1 MYSGWPFEKGC
12 WDFSVEMLMIIFPS
26 IWPDY
31 GIDRDKHFGKQ
42 VSQTFDVPQ
51 TCRLTWNND
60 LKLFSRFG
68 KLFGV
73 HKHST
78 KSSVWLAVHSGAVN
92 TRFSFFLWQ
101 SDATVSTD
109 YCHRMQ
115 FVQQS
120 VNRSQRDCSLGNS
133 IFVAIFMRL
142 LFNLSINS
150 FVVTNNSPEA
160 SFLNIQI
167 WIESIIQIKLFKC
180 CANEIK

>member
-60 LKLFSRFG
+60 LKFFSRFG

-120 VNRSQRDCSLGNS
+120 VNRSQRLFAWKFNICCNLYAITFQFINQLICCNKQFARSVVLKYSNLNWVDNS
-133 IFVAIFMRL
+133 NQTV
-142 LFNLSINS
+142 
-150 FVVTNNSPEA
+150 
-160 SFLNIQI
+160 
-167 WIESIIQIKLFKC
+167 
-180 CANEIK
+180 

>member
-60 LKLFSRFG
+60 LKFFSRFG

-92 TRFSFFLWQ
+92 TRFSFF
-101 SDATVSTD
+101 
-109 YCHRMQ
+109 
-115 FVQQS
+115 FVTI
-120 VNRSQRDCSLGNS
+120 RRDGQY
-133 IFVAIFMRL
+133 RL
-142 LFNLSINS
+142 LPSNAIRAAIGKQKSTRLFAWKFNICCNLYAITFQFINQ
-150 FVVTNNSPEA
+150 
-160 SFLNIQI
+160 LI
-167 WIESIIQIKLFKC
+167 C
-180 CANEIK
+180 CNKQFARSDVLT